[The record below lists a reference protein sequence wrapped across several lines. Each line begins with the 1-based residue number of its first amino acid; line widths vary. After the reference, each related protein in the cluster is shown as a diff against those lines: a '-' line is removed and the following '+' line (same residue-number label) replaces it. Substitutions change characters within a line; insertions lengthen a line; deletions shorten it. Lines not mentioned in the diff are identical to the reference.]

1 MSITFISTFAQIMF
15 SIFILCVCRQFG
27 YKFHFIAYFNFYG
40 TKGWGRVGRD
50 KKCWMIPYIAFPT
63 KKQMTMMGNTK
74 SMTQLCDNF
83 DGNKYDTQ
91 MTQVCHNYD
100 TIHTFTAFN
109 FISQSENLNALHHQ

>member
-1 MSITFISTFAQIMF
+1 
-15 SIFILCVCRQFG
+15 
-27 YKFHFIAYFNFYG
+27 
-40 TKGWGRVGRD
+40 
-50 KKCWMIPYIAFPT
+50 
-63 KKQMTMMGNTK
+63 MGNTK

-109 FISQSENLNALHHQ
+109 FISQSENLNALHHQWGSIRKIPLKVLFIVN

>member
-1 MSITFISTFAQIMF
+1 
-15 SIFILCVCRQFG
+15 
-27 YKFHFIAYFNFYG
+27 
-40 TKGWGRVGRD
+40 
-50 KKCWMIPYIAFPT
+50 
-63 KKQMTMMGNTK
+63 MMGNTK

>member
-1 MSITFISTFAQIMF
+1 MGAGGG
-15 SIFILCVCRQFG
+15 V
-27 YKFHFIAYFNFYG
+27 
-40 TKGWGRVGRD
+40 GWGRVGRD

-83 DGNKYDTQ
+83 DGNKYNTQ

>member
-1 MSITFISTFAQIMF
+1 
-15 SIFILCVCRQFG
+15 
-27 YKFHFIAYFNFYG
+27 
-40 TKGWGRVGRD
+40 
-50 KKCWMIPYIAFPT
+50 
-63 KKQMTMMGNTK
+63 MGNTK

-109 FISQSENLNALHHQ
+109 LFHNLKIWTPYTINEDLSVKFHSKYYLS